1 MENPLISTTELAK
14 DLEEWLA
21 SYYLGDV
28 DYQIKWRG
36 DPRTDANDLYYMEL
50 KDRGETMIR
59 TYQNEITFN
68 GAWSGTMKARKAVL

>member
-1 MENPLISTTELAK
+1 MKEILLQTYTIALPIL
-14 DLEEWLA
+14 LA